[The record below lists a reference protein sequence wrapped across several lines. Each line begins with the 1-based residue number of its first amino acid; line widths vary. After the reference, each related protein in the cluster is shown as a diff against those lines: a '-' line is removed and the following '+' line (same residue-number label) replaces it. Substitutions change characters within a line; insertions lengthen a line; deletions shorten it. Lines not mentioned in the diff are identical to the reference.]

1 MPGKMKAKAQ
11 WQTYRLKFSQ
21 RGKERDQLFAELQNC
36 NERLKTLLQ
45 ISKDDNELA
54 QNRALNKGKLGNTAL
69 CKLWRE
75 ASMIFRALSTVWKC
89 DCRAQHST
97 KLLLEHR
104 TKGKSD
110 FNLLFE
116 KLVQPRHELRRIR
129 ISPKT
134 KASVSIASPVENIA
148 LQEPVSVFEP
158 SHRSFVPK
166 SSALRNS
173 RTPNHSSCL
182 R

>member
-1 MPGKMKAKAQ
+1 MPGKIKSKAK

-21 RGKERDQLFAELQNC
+21 RAKEREQLFAELQDC

-54 QNRALNKGKLGNTAL
+54 QARTLKKGILMNTAL

-89 DCRAQHST
+89 DCQTQHST

-104 TKGKSD
+104 TKGTSD

-116 KLVQPRHELRRIR
+116 KQIQPRHEIRKLR
-129 ISPKT
+129 ISPRS
-134 KASVSIASPVENIA
+134 KASVSIASPVEGPASQN
-148 LQEPVSVFEP
+148 PVPIFEP
-158 SHRSFVPK
+158 NHRSYRPK
-166 SSALRNS
+166 LSAMRNS
-173 RTPNHSSCL
+173 RAPNESQFL